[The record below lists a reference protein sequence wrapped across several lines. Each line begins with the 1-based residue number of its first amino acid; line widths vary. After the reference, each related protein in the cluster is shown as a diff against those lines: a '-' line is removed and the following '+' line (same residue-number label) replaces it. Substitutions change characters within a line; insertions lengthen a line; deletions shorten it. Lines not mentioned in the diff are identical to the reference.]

1 VEGIRISIG
10 RDQMVG
16 GSNPSEP
23 VFYTFKGTNI
33 KMNKMKSSKSFSL
46 LNHNLIPQHI
56 LLSENETQQVLK
68 QYNIEKE
75 QLPKIKNKDPVIVE
89 IGANVGD
96 VVKIIRKSQT
106 AGEAEFYRLVIE

>member
-23 VFYTFKGTNI
+23 VFYTFKGTNV
-33 KMNKMKSSKSFSL
+33 NMKSSKSFSL
-46 LNHNLIPQHI
+46 LNHNLVPQHI